1 MSKSLRVSDALFDAA
16 QSAGTDMTRST
27 AQQVEHWARI
37 GQTLEARGITVT
49 QAMSLLNGTLETVA
63 SDEALWQDKRER
75 QTADRRS
82 VRSGSRTA
90 GHLNWFR
97 SGAARKAKVI
107 NGPL

>member
-1 MSKSLRVSDALFDAA
+1 
-16 QSAGTDMTRST
+16 MTRST

-49 QAMSLLNGTLETVA
+49 QAMSLLNGTLETVV
-63 SDEALWQDKRER
+63 SDEAVWQDKRER
-75 QTADRRS
+75 QAADRRS

-90 GHLNWFR
+90 EHLNRFR
-97 SGAARKAKVI
+97 SGAARKAKVV